1 MLTCILFFWKNTIEF
16 GLAVF
21 FCMELLLNLAW
32 SLLVLPGYWLW
43 RRSTHSR
50 VAHHVNA
57 RQCLLA
63 LGCTLVLL
71 FPVISAT
78 DDLHA
83 MRAEMEE
90 SSPGK
95 RAVRLA
101 GEKHSPAIHRLQGS
115 PVLAGIADWLPAPE
129 SVWLQVLS
137 SSPASLSSRWTWH
150 VGRAPPASF
159 LA

>member
-1 MLTCILFFWKNTIEF
+1 
-16 GLAVF
+16 
-21 FCMELLLNLAW
+21 MELLLNLAW
-32 SLLVLPGYWLW
+32 VLMVLPGYWLW
-43 RRSTHSR
+43 RRSANSR
-50 VAHHVNA
+50 GARHVNA
-57 RQCLLA
+57 KQCLLA

-101 GEKHSPAIHRLQGS
+101 GEKHSPAIHRLQG
-115 PVLAGIADWLPAPE
+115 PAALAAVADWLPAPE
-129 SVWLQVLS
+129 SVWLQVS
-137 SSPASLSSRWTWH
+137 SSSFAPLASGWIWH
-150 VGRAPPASF
+150 SGRAPPVSF